1 MLNPL
6 FGKIL
11 FLVGLVISIAIR
23 MPHDKISKE
32 TKNIYSGKGVLE
44 KVLLLL
50 VILGGFLLPG
60 LFIFTSTLSFADY
73 SLSPLAFA
81 GGLIC
86 LVMYLWLFYR
96 SHADLGR
103 NWSISLEVRENH
115 ELVISGV
122 YRSIRHPMYTAIYF
136 GMLSQALLLSNW
148 IAGPSGF
155 VVFTLMFIFRL
166 RREEEMMVK
175 QFGESYVEYGARTKR
190 LIPGVW

>member
-11 FLVGLVISIAIR
+11 FLIGTVVSIGIR
-23 MPHDKISKE
+23 VPHDKISKE
-32 TKNIYSGKGVLE
+32 TKNIYSGKDVLE

-50 VILGGFLLPG
+50 MLLGGFLLPA
-60 LFIFTSTLSFADY
+60 LFIFTSVLSFADY
-73 SLSPLAFA
+73 PLSPLAFT
-81 GGLIC
+81 GGVISMM
-86 LVMYLWLFYR
+86 MYLWLFYR

-103 NWSISLEVRENH
+103 NWSVSLELRENH

-122 YRSIRHPMYTAIYF
+122 YKAIRHPMYTAIF
-136 GMLSQALLLSNW
+136 LGMASQAFLLANW

-155 VVFTLMFIFRL
+155 FVFTIMFAARL
-166 RREEEMMVK
+166 RREERMMAK
-175 QFGESYVEYGARTKR
+175 QFGESYEEYRARTKR